1 MKEFLEKAGEI
12 IGVGGIAAALTVPDY
27 IAGLT
32 KAERMGRVRYSST
45 PAKRKKKWI
54 WVLIFL
60 AVAGLGLLLSYLGG
74 LL

>member
-1 MKEFLEKAGEI
+1 MNEILAKAGEI
-12 IGVGGIAAALTVPDY
+12 IGVVGIVAAVTVPDY

-32 KAERMGRVRYSST
+32 KAERMGKVRYSNT

-60 AVAGLGLLLSYLGG
+60 AIGVAGLLLSYLGTTM
-74 LL
+74 